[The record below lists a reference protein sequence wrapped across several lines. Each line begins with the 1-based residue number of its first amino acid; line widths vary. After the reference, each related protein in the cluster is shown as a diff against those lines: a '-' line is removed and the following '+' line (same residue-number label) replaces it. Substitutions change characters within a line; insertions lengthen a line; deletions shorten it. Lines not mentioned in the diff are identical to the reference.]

1 MKPINPYLGASPLR
15 SSRIG
20 YIDVQGKSWDSVVFQ
35 QSKSILDFDLN
46 VMQRILQESIAQLT
60 RSLFISGFTSN
71 TAITTSGSNV
81 LLPDSKVN
89 FFGTTARIADPSGTD
104 QRITIDCSGWT
115 GTSVSNQVFLWLELW
130 FQEVAPALVSEPF
143 DGLSSLENKLST
155 VYQYG
160 NDPISGG
167 TILTNELKDTGFG
180 AETTRRVQVR
190 WRIRQTPGITS
201 TTTYPKGFVN
211 TDASASNLIVWAQG
225 GRKSCVISGYT
236 SGNTLTVTSVT
247 SGYIMNGMKITGNGF
262 TTATIT
268 ASASGNQTGNYTFD
282 GGAQSVGTSG
292 TPVTFYGWFTIAK
305 NFSRADKTSGNDFS
319 KDGDTNVY
327 IAGDGTTADALLLN
341 TVDGRVYGLPI
352 GFYYAG
358 SPNGVFTD
366 ARNVVTGVNTGSLV
380 GTGASFSG
388 TGVGTSG
395 LVINVGGSNPQ
406 ITTSSSNTNTNLV
419 IDPGGDGSLQVNGSI
434 LSPSI
439 WPNNAA
445 GAPAYSFQSY
455 TNSGLY
461 YDASNGVAISQ
472 NGSNVAYFSDTNG
485 LTVNGIVT
493 GTALRSNGTTTWG
506 SNVASGRYLGTVT
519 NANPASA
526 TGAAWVAGDYVL
538 DTGGFVRVATPITA
552 TATFNSAATTIT
564 INSGTISPATGAFIV
579 GAPITGTGI
588 DTGTY
593 ITAVAAGGGAG
604 SYTISKATLSQ
615 QTGVTVTS
623 VYWIL
628 AGTNTGLPNYWT
640 ALNSFTSSS
649 SNSTHTTAANYV
661 ENISVGTTGAILGT
675 AANTSWNYTI
685 SSSKIDVL
693 NVQASNTGT
702 TLKNAVILE
711 IPGVPTK
718 NGTTGN
724 LTLNNSYGLKIGSST
739 SNAVNAYGLFS
750 DAPTSA
756 TNNYALYVNTG
767 ASYFAGTTK
776 YGNNL
781 IIAPIDTPGQPT
793 VTKTGVST
801 TTNYYYKI
809 SAIDSAGNETTAGA
823 TSSVVTNA
831 VVASLNSS
839 TAYNT
844 VVFSQVQ
851 NAVSYNIYRSTDNF
865 VANIVKVATGVTATI
880 VGDSSTV
887 SYIDYSTSTTETTLP
902 SGYIPKLGIGT
913 SSPDSYNS
921 YGNNLVVKNTT
932 STGIT
937 IVSGSVDYGS
947 IHFADGTTG
956 SDSYRGQIVY
966 NHTTNALSFS
976 TDASERMRINS
987 SGNVG
992 IGTNSP
998 SATLHVTGTV
1008 AGAVAPRCVISPG
1021 SFIPNSVGPTMAY
1034 ITTNSDKYELQYAD
1048 GTDRIAYTTFSV
1060 PYNYSGGSIQIKI
1073 YWYISSGTNS
1083 QVRWEGWASS
1093 VASSGSV
1100 NSAPA
1105 LVTSVNAGAAS
1116 GATAA
1121 TLIISTMTW
1130 SASLPAAGSL
1140 LYFGLKRVPSDGN
1153 DTSGASAN
1161 VQAVAFE
1168 FGS

>member
-130 FQEVAPALVSEPF
+130 FQEIAPALVAEPF

-160 NDPISGG
+160 NDPITGG

-211 TDASASNLIVWAQG
+211 ADASASNSIVWAQG

-236 SGNTLTVTSVT
+236 SGNTLTITSVT

-282 GGAQSVGTSG
+282 GSAQSVGTTG

-319 KDGDTNVY
+319 KDGDANVY
-327 IAGDGTTADALLLN
+327 IAGDGTPADALLLN

-388 TGVGTSG
+388 TGAGTSG

-406 ITTSSSNTNTNLV
+406 IITSSSNTNTNLV

-439 WPNNAA
+439 SPNNAA

-519 NANPASA
+519 NANPTSA
-526 TGAAWVAGDYVL
+526 TGAAWAAGDYVL

-615 QTGVTVTS
+615 QTTVTVTS

-649 SNSTHTTAANYV
+649 NNSTHSSIGNYV
-661 ENISVGTTGAILGT
+661 ENLSLGATTAILSAGANADWTTSNSITSAKISSLIITGAQTGQTL
-675 AANTSWNYTI
+675 YH
-685 SSSKIDVL
+685 
-693 NVQASNTGT
+693 ASNLFIEG
-702 TLKNAVILE
+702 
-711 IPGVPTK
+711 IPSASGSI
-718 NGTTGN
+718 
-724 LTLNNSYGLKIGSST
+724 TLNR
-739 SNAVNAYGLFS
+739 AYGLRISRGYSVS
-750 DAPTSA
+750 DIAYSLFVEGPFGA
-756 TNNYALYVNTG
+756 TNNYALY
-767 ASYFAGTTK
+767 SQR
-776 YGNNL
+776 GNNFFEGETRFGNS
-781 IIAPIDTPGQPT
+781 IAVTALPIPSAPT
-793 VTKTGVST
+793 VTKVGVFST
-801 TTNYYYKI
+801 TTYTYKI
-809 SAIDSAGNETTAGA
+809 AALDSSSLSTEAGP
-823 TSSVVTNA
+823 TSSPVTNTD
-831 VVASLNSS
+831 VASLNS
-839 TAYNT
+839 TNYN
-844 VVFSQVQ
+844 VVTF
-851 NAVSYNIYRSTDNF
+851 NEIPFANSYRIYRSTDNF
-865 VANIVKVATGVTATI
+865 ASVIVLVATVTATRKGSGASI
-880 VGDSSTV
+880 VYNDSNTSTTNTNLPAGYTPAIGIG
-887 SYIDYSTSTTETTLP
+887 SQGATIDEYRSANQALRIYSNTAGKTLWVGFPGGITLNNNTTVQGTLTSSSELYTNGFFGISTST
-902 SGYIPKLGIGT
+902 SGT
-913 SSPDSYNS
+913 SNSIILASDNYALLSPAAV
-921 YGNNLVVKNTT
+921 GNGRIIWVKNISNNEIILT
-932 STGIT
+932 SASGT
-937 IVSGSVDYGS
+937 IDGSNSQTLAKYDSFTLV
-947 IHFADGTTG
+947 
-956 SDSYRGQIVY
+956 SDS
-966 NHTTNALSFS
+966 
-976 TDASERMRINS
+976 IN
-987 SGNVG
+987 
-992 IGTNSP
+992 
-998 SATLHVTGTV
+998 
-1008 AGAVAPRCVISPG
+1008 
-1021 SFIPNSVGPTMAY
+1021 
-1034 ITTNSDKYELQYAD
+1034 
-1048 GTDRIAYTTFSV
+1048 
-1060 PYNYSGGSIQIKI
+1060 
-1073 YWYISSGTNS
+1073 W
-1083 QVRWEGWASS
+1083 W
-1093 VASSGSV
+1093 
-1100 NSAPA
+1100 
-1105 LVTSVNAGAAS
+1105 
-1116 GATAA
+1116 
-1121 TLIISTMTW
+1121 II
-1130 SASLPAAGSL
+1130 
-1140 LYFGLKRVPSDGN
+1140 
-1153 DTSGASAN
+1153 
-1161 VQAVAFE
+1161 
-1168 FGS
+1168 